1 MKYDA
6 QNICTSRKVVR
17 ESLAS
22 ASDASRAFRS
32 AVGLV
37 ESGCDKSSLLGMRR
51 REDKLDFIQS
61 HRCLRKPLLSMHES
75 AVNEPNKHT

>member
-32 AVGLV
+32 AVGRV
-37 ESGCDKSSLLGMRR
+37 EICCDKSSLLGMRR
-51 REDKLDFIQS
+51 REDKLDLHPVSSVFAKAPVID
-61 HRCLRKPLLSMHES
+61 
-75 AVNEPNKHT
+75 A